1 MILRRATPADLETLL
16 TLMAEFYAESGYALE
31 RERAA
36 AALLPLL
43 EGDALGGAWLLEV
56 AGVAAG
62 HVVLAYAH
70 SMEHGGRVAIVD
82 DLFVRPAQ
90 RGRGVAGQA
99 LARLR
104 EQARAEGVRAL
115 LVETGHD
122 NAAAIA
128 VYRRA
133 GFAPVERLHL
143 TLALAPPTH
152 AQE

>member
-1 MILRRATPADLETLL
+1 MVLRRATPTDLGTLL
-16 TLMAEFYAESGYALE
+16 ALMAEFCAESGYALE

-43 EGDALGGAWLLEV
+43 ESDALGGAWLLEV
-56 AGVAAG
+56 AGGAAG
-62 HVVLAYAH
+62 HVVLAYAR
-70 SMEHGGRVAIVD
+70 SMEHVGRVAIVD
-82 DLFVRPAQ
+82 DLFVRPER
-90 RGRGVAGQA
+90 RGSGLAGEA
-99 LARLR
+99 PARLR

-152 AQE
+152 APE